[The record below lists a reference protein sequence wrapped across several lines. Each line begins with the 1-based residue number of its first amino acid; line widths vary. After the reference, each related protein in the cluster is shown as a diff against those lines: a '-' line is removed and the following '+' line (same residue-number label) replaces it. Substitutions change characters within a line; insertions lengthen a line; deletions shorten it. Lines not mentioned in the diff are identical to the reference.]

1 MKSLFVRIFLSFWMA
16 QALFFVLAILVT
28 LAFRPRNSTWEA
40 LRTTVLNDAV
50 SAYEEGGD
58 QNLRG
63 YLESLE
69 HSQHVRAYLFDERGN
84 EVSHRGAPDWAM
96 RIAAGGPRAPH
107 DGFLFPAPQVL
118 RDSRA
123 SSDGKH
129 RYTVVLGLPP
139 GPRVFIGPR
148 GVPFTGLMIGVLSSG
163 LICYLLAWFLTKPIV
178 RLRTAARQIAA
189 GDLTARAGP
198 LASMR
203 RDEVA
208 GLMRDFDAMA
218 ERLEILLKAQSR
230 LLNDISHE
238 LRSPLARL
246 NVALGLARQRSGVE
260 SADMLDRIELEAA
273 RLNELIGRIL
283 TLARLEDG
291 EQLVPQTPV
300 PLDEIVVSVCE
311 DAEFEAQERRSHVH
325 TSIPDGNWAVR
336 GNASLLH
343 SAVENVV
350 RNAIR
355 YTQEG
360 SSVEIELKS
369 EPRGAGRE
377 AVLRVSDSGPGVPAD
392 ALAKLFVPF
401 YRLDDARGRQTGGV
415 GLGLAITERAVRFHG
430 GRVSAFNRPEGG
442 LMVEIRLP
450 LIVSELIAPKSNDKA
465 SVAQNREQGSVARAQ

>member
-28 LAFRPRNSTWEA
+28 LAFRPRSSTWEA

-50 SAYEEGGD
+50 SAYEEGNE
-58 QNLRG
+58 QQLRE
-63 YLESLE
+63 YLDSIEKT
-69 HSQHVRAYLFDERGN
+69 QHIRAYLFDEHLF
-84 EVSHRGAPDWAM
+84 EVSQRGAPEWAV
-96 RIAAGGPRAPH
+96 RVAAGGPRSPH
-107 DGFLFPAPQVL
+107 DGFLFPAPPVQ
-118 RDSRA
+118 RDSKA
-123 SSDGKH
+123 SADGKH

-148 GVPFTGLMIGVLSSG
+148 GLPFTGLIIGIITSG
-163 LICYLLAWFLTKPIV
+163 LVCYLLSWYLTKPIM
-178 RLRTAARQIAA
+178 RLRTAARQLAA

-198 LASMR
+198 ASLMR
-203 RDEVA
+203 RDEIS

-218 ERLEILLKAQSR
+218 ERLETLLKAQSR

-246 NVALGLARQRSGVE
+246 NVALGLARQRADSH
-260 SADMLDRIELEAA
+260 STDMLDRIELEAS

-283 TLARLEDG
+283 TLARLEEG
-291 EQLVPQTPV
+291 EQVPQTPV
-300 PLDEIVVSVCE
+300 PVDELVANVVE
-311 DAEFEAQERRSHVH
+311 DAEFEAQARNCHVNA
-325 TSIPDGNWAVR
+325 TVPEGEWEVR

-360 SSVEIELKS
+360 TSVEVNMKMQAR
-369 EPRGAGRE
+369 PGASE
-377 AVLRVSDSGPGVPAD
+377 AVIRVTDAGPGVPAD
-392 ALAKLFVPF
+392 ALDKLFEPF
-401 YRLDDARGRQTGGV
+401 YRLDEARGRHTGGV

-430 GRVSAFNRPEGG
+430 GKVRAYNRDGGG
-442 LMVEIRLP
+442 LVVEITLP
-450 LIVSELIAPKSNDKA
+450 LIQGRKITPLQSAPVSATLKA
-465 SVAQNREQGSVARAQ
+465 

>member
-1 MKSLFVRIFLSFWMA
+1 MKSVFLRIFLSFWVA

-28 LAFRPRNSTWEA
+28 LAFRPRSSTWEA

-50 SAYEEGGD
+50 STYEEGGD
-58 QNLRG
+58 EKLRD
-63 YLESLE
+63 YLESIE
-69 HSQHVRAYLFDERGN
+69 HSQHVRAYLFDEQGN
-84 EVSHRGAPDWAM
+84 EVSHRGAPDWA
-96 RIAAGGPRAPH
+96 RRVAAGGPRGPH

-129 RYTVVLGLPP
+129 RYTIVLGLPP

-148 GVPFTGLMIGVLSSG
+148 GLPFTGLIIGVLSSG
-163 LICYLLAWFLTKPIV
+163 LVCYLLSWYLTKPIV
-178 RLRTAARQIAA
+178 QLRTAARQIAA
-189 GDLTARAGP
+189 GDLTARAGAP
-198 LASMR
+198 AISR

-218 ERLEILLKAQSR
+218 ERLETLLKAQSR

-246 NVALGLARQRSGVE
+246 NVALGLARQRTGVE
-260 SADMLDRIELEAA
+260 STDMLDRIELEAA

-300 PLDEIVVSVCE
+300 PLDEIVESVSE
-311 DAEFEAQERRSHVH
+311 DAEFEAQERHCHVH
-325 TSIPDGNWAVR
+325 TSIAEGNWEVR

-360 SSVEIELKS
+360 SAVDIELKN
-369 EPRGAGRE
+369 ETRGARE
-377 AVLRVSDSGPGVPAD
+377 AVLRVSDSGPGVPSD
-392 ALAKLFVPF
+392 SLDKLFQPF

-430 GRVSAFNRPEGG
+430 GKVSAFNRPQGG
-442 LMVEIRLP
+442 LVIEIRLP
-450 LIVSELIAPKSNDKA
+450 MIASEQITQRISAAGSNLAVRDQGPVAKA
-465 SVAQNREQGSVARAQ
+465 Q

>member
-1 MKSLFVRIFLSFWMA
+1 MKSLFVRIFLSFWVA

-28 LAFRPRNSTWEA
+28 LAFRPRTATWEA
-40 LRTTVLNDAV
+40 LRTTVLNEAV
-50 SAYEEGGD
+50 AAYEEGNEQQLRQYLD
-58 QNLRG
+58 NL
-63 YLESLE
+63 ENT
-69 HSQHVRAYLFDERGN
+69 QHVRAYLFDERGI
-84 EVSHRGAPDWAM
+84 EVSQRGAPDWAM
-96 RIAAGGPRAPH
+96 RVAAGGPRTPH
-107 DGFLFPAPQVL
+107 DGFLFPAPPVQ
-118 RDSRA
+118 RDSKA

-148 GVPFTGLMIGVLSSG
+148 GVPFTGLIIGVITSG
-163 LICYLLAWFLTKPIV
+163 LICYLLSWYLTKPIV
-178 RLRTAARQIAA
+178 RLRTATRQLAA
-189 GDLTARAGP
+189 GDLTARTGAP
-198 LASMR
+198 SVMR

-218 ERLEILLKAQSR
+218 ERIETLLKAQSR

-246 NVALGLARQRSGVE
+246 NVALGLARQRADVE

-291 EQLVPQTPV
+291 EQIVPQTPV
-300 PLDEIVVSVCE
+300 PLNEIVENIVE
-311 DAEFEAQERRSHVH
+311 DAEFEAQARHCHVVA
-325 TSIPDGNWAVR
+325 TVPEGKWEVR

-360 SSVEIELKS
+360 TSVEVELIR
-369 EPRGAGRE
+369 EQRGGASE
-377 AVLRVSDSGPGVPAD
+377 AVLRINDSGPGVPPD
-392 ALAKLFVPF
+392 SLEKMFQPF
-401 YRLDDARGRQTGGV
+401 YRIDDARGRLTGGV

-430 GRVSAFNRPEGG
+430 GKVRAFNRNGIG
-442 LMVEIRLP
+442 LMVEIRMP
-450 LIVSELIAPKSNDKA
+450 LISAAPVAVKTSGPAPVGVKA
-465 SVAQNREQGSVARAQ
+465 

>member
-1 MKSLFVRIFLSFWMA
+1 MKSLFVRIFLSFWVA

-28 LAFRPRNSTWEA
+28 LAFRPRTSTWEA
-40 LRTTVLNDAV
+40 LRTAALNDAV
-50 SAYEEGGD
+50 NEYEDGGA
-58 QNLRG
+58 NALRS
-63 YLESLE
+63 YLDDLD
-69 HSQHVRAYLFDERGN
+69 HTQHVRGYLFDERGV
-84 EVSHRGAPDWAM
+84 ELSGHGAPEWAI
-96 RIAAGGPRAPH
+96 RVATGGPRSPQN
-107 DGFLFPAPQVL
+107 GFLFPAPPVA

-129 RYTVVLGLPP
+129 RYTIVLGLPP

-148 GVPFTGLMIGVLSSG
+148 GVPFTGLLIGFITSG
-163 LICYLLAWFLTKPIV
+163 LVCYLLSWFLTKPIV
-178 RLRTAARQIAA
+178 RLRTAARQLAA
-189 GDLTARAGP
+189 GDLTARTGAP
-198 LASMR
+198 ASTR
-203 RDEVA
+203 RDEVS

-218 ERLEILLKAQSR
+218 ERLETLLKAQSR

-246 NVALGLARQRSGVE
+246 SVALGLVRQRANPE
-260 SADMLDRIELEAA
+260 SADMLDRIELEAS

-300 PLDEIVVSVCE
+300 RFDEIVESVTE
-311 DAEFEAQERRSHVH
+311 DAEFEAQERRCHVR
-325 TSIPDGNWAVR
+325 TSVAEGDWQVR

-355 YTQEG
+355 YTSEG
-360 SSVEIELKS
+360 SSVDIEMTS
-369 EPRGAGRE
+369 QARSGGSD
-377 AVLRVSDSGPGVPAD
+377 AVLRVSDSGPGVPKD
-392 ALAKLFVPF
+392 ALEKMFEPF

-430 GRVSAFNRPEGG
+430 GKVSALNRTAGG
-442 LMVEIRLP
+442 LTVEIRLP
-450 LIVSELIAPKSNDKA
+450 LIAGEQKA
-465 SVAQNREQGSVARAQ
+465 FKKAEPVAAVGI